1 MCTFF
6 VFKWFSTV
14 SAQIFSESSFPNHS
28 RELNEMNTVPVPIFQ
43 TEGGG
48 RYPVEAVSPGKLIS
62 INRAIITS
70 PQLISAKPQVFEL

>member
-14 SAQIFSESSFPNHS
+14 SAQIFSESSFPYHS

-43 TEGGG
+43 RGNEKLLKLKINVVYFIGGC
-48 RYPVEAVSPGKLIS
+48 
-62 INRAIITS
+62 
-70 PQLISAKPQVFEL
+70 